1 MIPNHE
7 NFHRALRAWF
17 RKNGRDLPWRRTR
30 DPYAVLVSEFMLQQT
45 TVAAVIPYFE
55 RWMKAFPDVGAL
67 ARADEHDVLAHWQGL
82 GYYSRG
88 RNLLRAAREIQERF
102 DGEIPRDVSALRKL
116 PGVGPYTAAAV
127 AAFAFDECVPVLD
140 ANIIR
145 VVARL
150 VNFKKPV
157 TTAAGKSFLE
167 KSARG
172 LLPASGGRLHT
183 SALMDLGAMVCKA
196 GAPDCSAC
204 PVSGF
209 CRAEHPEKIPAK
221 PPRKA
226 VIHERDMRGFST
238 RGQTIWLALSHGP
251 RWRGLWLLPPAKPGG
266 KILAKITFAVTR
278 HRIQMEV
285 VRSRPTK
292 DSVPFP
298 ADRLPPMPTPHRRV
312 LCELLER
319 ADEQAT
325 LARIRQSKTIC
336 QNEVDKTRSM

>member
-1 MIPNHE
+1 MIP

-17 RKNGRDLPWRRTR
+17 RKCGRDLPWRGAH

-55 RWMKAFPDVGAL
+55 RWMKAFPDVRTL
-67 ARADEHDVLAHWQGL
+67 ARADEREVLSHWQGL

-88 RNLLRAAREIQERF
+88 RNLLRAAREIMERF
-102 DGEIPRDVSALRKL
+102 DGEIPREISALRKL

-140 ANIIR
+140 ANIFR

-150 VNFKKPV
+150 ADFQKPV
-157 TTAAGKSFLE
+157 TTTAGKSFLE

-172 LLPASGGRLHT
+172 LLPSSGGRLHT

-196 GAPDCSAC
+196 GVPDCSAC
-204 PVSGF
+204 PVNKF
-209 CRAEHPEKIPAK
+209 CKAERPEKIPVK
-221 PPRKA
+221 PPRKT
-226 VIHERDMRGFST
+226 VIHERDVRGFAVREQSVYLT
-238 RGQTIWLALSHGP
+238 LSSGP

-266 KILAKITFAVTR
+266 KLLGKITFAVTR

-285 VRSRPTK
+285 VRSRRTK
-292 DSVPFP
+292 GSVPFP
-298 ADRLPPMPTPHRRV
+298 IDHLPPMPTPHRRV
-312 LCELLER
+312 LEKLLNR
-319 ADEQAT
+319 A
-325 LARIRQSKTIC
+325 R
-336 QNEVDKTRSM
+336 